1 MLRFVTA
8 VHPQIASIWRVNFE
22 TSDHRL
28 PEVGFTHPLHELLDR
43 DFGHAMPTV
52 RAARVLGEAW
62 FAGHSVP
69 ERLTRR
75 LVAGLSLAHPASA
88 ELMKK
93 NVPPT
98 RRWQARSHN
107 RRDDS
112 RRRPAR
118 EDTSDQSPGF
128 VRSLADHGDALVPGT
143 GAGAAPAE
151 LRRRSEL
158 GAN

>member
-22 TSDHRL
+22 TLDHRL

-43 DFGHAMPTV
+43 NFGHAMPTV

-75 LVAGLSLAHPASA
+75 LVAGLSLAHPAGA

-93 NVPPT
+93 NVPPP
-98 RRWQARSHN
+98 RRWQERSRN
-107 RRDDS
+107 RRDVKRMAAS
-112 RRRPAR
+112 RLCQQR
-118 EDTSDQSPGF
+118 G
-128 VRSLADHGDALVPGT
+128 LLG
-143 GAGAAPAE
+143 
-151 LRRRSEL
+151 LR
-158 GAN
+158 